1 MKTNHFLFTFLGSI
15 LLGCNVQPIAEE
27 KTETLPDGQSVTVS
41 LGLGGEITVQE
52 SPLSRAAGSETT
64 SQDLYGISVY
74 YDKEK
79 DGDLNDAYAYGLF
92 DNVNDMVITLVT
104 GYKYKFICTMVP
116 DGKAACRYSSSYQN
130 RYAYPF
136 YAGSSYELC
145 SNRFNAGGLFRIY
158 RTNTYSYA
166 IGGEICYGLN
176 YGYTSNRGYSADRYY
191 GETSDYSPKEGG
203 KVIIDMK
210 RCAYGLT
217 VNVSGVTK
225 GTATVSINN
234 QSFSADGQT
243 YSLIAG
249 FNTSFSTS
257 KDCVAEYPYI
267 SFYDVYGCWNS
278 TGEYSQVVP
287 VRVYWSY
294 TYDGTNIKEEFT
306 KYQAVTIKRNTM
318 TTINLNLNIDTKG
331 QSENGVSLVMDNSTM
346 MNQGYTFNYDIK
358 LDNTVDNPVVPQ

>member
-1 MKTNHFLFTFLGSI
+1 MKTNHLLLAFAGSI

-41 LGLGGEITVQE
+41 LSLGGEITVQE

-79 DGDLNDAYAYGLF
+79 DGNLNYAYAYGLF

-104 GYKYKFICTMVP
+104 GYKYRFVCTMVP
-116 DGKAACRYSSSYQN
+116 DGKTACRYSSYTD
-130 RYAYPF
+130 RYSCPF
-136 YAGSSYELC
+136 YVGSSYVLC
-145 SNRFNAGGLFRIY
+145 GNRFIAGRVFRDSS
-158 RTNTYSYA
+158 TD
-166 IGGEICYGLN
+166 GKQYGLGW
-176 YGYTSNRGYSADRYY
+176 GYTNYSGYSADRYY

-217 VNVSGVTK
+217 VKVSGVTK
-225 GTATVSINN
+225 GSVSVSINN
-234 QSFSADGQT
+234 SSFSADGQN
-243 YSLIAG
+243 YYPING
-249 FNTSFSTS
+249 FSASFSTS
-257 KDCVAEYPYI
+257 KDCVKEYPLV
-267 SFYDVYGCWNS
+267 SFHDVYSCWNS
-278 TGEYSQVVP
+278 TEEYSQIIP
-287 VRVYWSY
+287 VKINWSY
-294 TYDGTNIKEEFT
+294 TYDGTNVTEAFE

-346 MNQGYTFNYDIK
+346 MNQGYTFNYDIQ
-358 LDNTVDNPVVPQ
+358 LDNTVNNPVDPQ